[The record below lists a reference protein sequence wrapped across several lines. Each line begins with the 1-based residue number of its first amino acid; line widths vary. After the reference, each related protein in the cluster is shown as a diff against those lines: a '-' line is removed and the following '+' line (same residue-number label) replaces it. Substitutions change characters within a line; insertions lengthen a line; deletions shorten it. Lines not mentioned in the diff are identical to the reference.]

1 MTDEKLRILK
11 MLENGA
17 ITATQATDL
26 LAALQEEPITAS
38 SITND
43 GPVTRAQWMK
53 LLLIDRLSRK
63 KKVNLRF
70 PLALL
75 PWNKMEK
82 GLNINLGNKT
92 DENGNAAFQF
102 DKETV
107 MHVMQMINKGEP
119 GVIIDV
125 EDEQSNERVLISL
138 E

>member
-11 MLENGA
+11 MLENGT
-17 ITATQATDL
+17 ITATQAADL
-26 LAALQEEPITAS
+26 LATLQEENPITES
-38 SITND
+38 PITND
-43 GPVTRAQWMK
+43 GPVTRAKWMK
-53 LLLIDRLSRK
+53 ILVIDRLSGE

-107 MHVMQMINKGEP
+107 MQMINKGEP